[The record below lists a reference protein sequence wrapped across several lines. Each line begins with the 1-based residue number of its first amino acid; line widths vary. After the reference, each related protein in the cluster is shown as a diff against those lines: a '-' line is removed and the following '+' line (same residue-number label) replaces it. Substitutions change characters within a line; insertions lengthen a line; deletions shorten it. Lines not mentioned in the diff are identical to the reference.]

1 MYQRN
6 SEPNHGCDSRPGRP
20 RIFMNIDDTDHKLLL
35 TVPPRLL
42 FPLWGNVCSHSI
54 AFRLE
59 PAYSDIGAS
68 AFLADAPSRR
78 LRYLWGLWTENR

>member
-20 RIFMNIDDTDHKLLL
+20 RIFMNIDDTDHTLLL

-54 AFRLE
+54 AFSSLLKN
-59 PAYSDIGAS
+59 SIS
-68 AFLADAPSRR
+68 
-78 LRYLWGLWTENR
+78 